1 MFGAKFEFF
10 FTFSFKN
17 KMIHRR
23 NFSSFSSGNL
33 SSAVKSAA
41 AVASTT
47 EAAVAASVAA
57 TAAEAVG
64 LGVGL
69 AGADEH
75 GGDGE
80 QDHEQGPQK
89 FHPESQ
95 ERRKL

>member
-1 MFGAKFEFF
+1 
-10 FTFSFKN
+10 
-17 KMIHRR
+17 MIHRQ

-47 EAAVAASVAA
+47 EAAVASTTAEAAVAASVAA
-57 TAAEAVG
+57 TPEAVG

-75 GGDGE
+75 GGNGE

>member
-1 MFGAKFEFF
+1 
-10 FTFSFKN
+10 
-17 KMIHRR
+17 MIHRR

-41 AVASTT
+41 AVASTAAEASVASTT

-75 GGDGE
+75 GGNGE

>member
-1 MFGAKFEFF
+1 
-10 FTFSFKN
+10 
-17 KMIHRR
+17 MIHRQ

-47 EAAVAASVAA
+47 EAAVASTTAEAAVAASVAA
-57 TAAEAVG
+57 TATEAVG

-75 GGDGE
+75 GGNGE